1 MKLAF
6 FLTLFSFGI
15 SVLAA
20 SAADW
25 RSKSIYQVLTDRFAR
40 PDGSTTAPCNPV
52 GKYCGGTYQGIIKQL
67 DYIQNMGFTAIWISP
82 ITYQIQTWTPY
93 GEPWHG
99 YWQQDL
105 YQLNSA
111 FGTADDLR
119 ALATALHNRGMYL
132 MVDVVVNHNGW
143 NGNAS
148 SVNYS
153 MFKPFDN
160 VEYYHSFCNVDY
172 SNNTSI
178 QECWLGDSNV
188 ELVDLRTEDTIVA
201 SEYQTWIQ
209 QLVSNYSIDGL
220 RIDTVKHVDT
230 AFWSGFGEAAGVFM
244 TGEVTNGDPYGL
256 CPYQNYM
263 DSVLNYAMY
272 YAATDAF
279 SSTAGSMS
287 KFVSQLNGMKSQC
300 KDTSVLGS
308 FSENHDQPR
317 FASLTND
324 MSLAKNIITYTI
336 MSDGIP
342 IMYEGQEQH
351 YSGAQDPYNREAV
364 WLSGYNTGAPLYTH
378 TASVNQIRNHAL
390 YVDGDWLTYQ
400 NWVIYSDSANVAMR
414 KGDDGYQSITILTNN
429 GASSANYTLNI
440 TNTGYDSGT
449 KIVDVLS
456 CEALDAGSDG
466 NLTVSMSQGLPRIYY
481 PMELLDCSGICGY

>member
-1 MKLAF
+1 MQLAF
-6 FLTLFSFGI
+6 FLTLFSFGV

-188 ELVDLRTEDTIVA
+188 ELVDLRTEDTVVA

-244 TGEVTNGDPYGL
+244 TG
-256 CPYQNYM
+256 
-263 DSVLNYAMY
+263 
-272 YAATDAF
+272 
-279 SSTAGSMS
+279 
-287 KFVSQLNGMKSQC
+287 
-300 KDTSVLGS
+300 
-308 FSENHDQPR
+308 
-317 FASLTND
+317 
-324 MSLAKNIITYTI
+324 
-336 MSDGIP
+336 
-342 IMYEGQEQH
+342 
-351 YSGAQDPYNREAV
+351 
-364 WLSGYNTGAPLYTH
+364 
-378 TASVNQIRNHAL
+378 
-390 YVDGDWLTYQ
+390 
-400 NWVIYSDSANVAMR
+400 
-414 KGDDGYQSITILTNN
+414 
-429 GASSANYTLNI
+429 
-440 TNTGYDSGT
+440 
-449 KIVDVLS
+449 
-456 CEALDAGSDG
+456 
-466 NLTVSMSQGLPRIYY
+466 
-481 PMELLDCSGICGY
+481 